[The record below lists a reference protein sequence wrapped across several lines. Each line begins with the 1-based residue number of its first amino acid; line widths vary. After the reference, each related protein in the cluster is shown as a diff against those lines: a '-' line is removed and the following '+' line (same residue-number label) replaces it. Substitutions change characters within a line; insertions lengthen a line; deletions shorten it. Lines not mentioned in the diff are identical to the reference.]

1 MKTTKTMQE
10 IEDRED
16 KPIKDLL
23 SELFDKHGRQTI
35 VASTLG
41 INQGTLSNWLLRL
54 GLEQKTVLIE
64 RKDKS

>member
-23 SELFDKHGRQTI
+23 SELFEKYGRQTI
-35 VASTLG
+35 VASSLG

>member
-1 MKTTKTMQE
+1 MKTTKAMQQ
-10 IEDRED
+10 IESRED

-23 SELFDKHGRQTI
+23 LELFDKHGRQTT
-35 VASTLG
+35 VASSLG